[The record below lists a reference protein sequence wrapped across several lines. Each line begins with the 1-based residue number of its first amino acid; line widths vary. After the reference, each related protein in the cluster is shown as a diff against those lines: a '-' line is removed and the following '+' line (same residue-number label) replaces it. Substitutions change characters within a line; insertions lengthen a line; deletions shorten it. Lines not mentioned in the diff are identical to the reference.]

1 MVILTFNQ
9 VRHRLF
15 DVPFVLFGLSSGF
28 TSLRQK
34 EFRLRAGDPGAIRR
48 KIRRNTAAANSPQR
62 LIRLLML
69 QKTALSVS
77 NRSPVVSLSWQKNV
91 VKRTSEKFWCAY
103 YWLALILW
111 AVPHTAKVWYSCRP
125 RPRVSYLCTHCMHP
139 LSLPSQAPDC
149 PCFRSPFR

>member
-1 MVILTFNQ
+1 VVILTFNQ

-77 NRSPVVSLSWQKNV
+77 NCFPVVSLSC
-91 VKRTSEKFWCAY
+91 KRTLLNEHLRSFGARTTG
-103 YWLALILW
+103 WL
-111 AVPHTAKVWYSCRP
+111 
-125 RPRVSYLCTHCMHP
+125 
-139 LSLPSQAPDC
+139 
-149 PCFRSPFR
+149 